1 MTLPDTID
9 SEEQLEELLTNPS
22 EALVS
27 ACRQWTDPLIV
38 LGAGGKMGPSLAVL
52 ARRAIERAGVD
63 VRVIA
68 VSRFNDAASRDY
80 LHARGVETQ
89 RADVFERKQL
99 DALPQSSNVVY
110 LVGMKFGTSSDP
122 LPTWATN
129 TIAPV
134 HACER
139 FAGARIVALS
149 TGNIYPLCGIA
160 SGGAVETEALT
171 PIGEYPNAAV
181 ARERIFQY
189 YAAQQATPIV
199 LMRLNYAHDLHY
211 GVLTDIAGK
220 VWRGEAI
227 DVTMG
232 HFNAIWQG
240 DANDMILRS
249 FSLCSSPANA
259 INMTS
264 PEIFSV
270 RSVAQQLG
278 QRLGRQPQL
287 VGKEAPT
294 ALLSNTDRM
303 QDQLGAPRVGLE
315 SMLTWIAHWTQQG
328 GSTHNKPTHFQTRDG
343 KF

>member
-1 MTLPDTID
+1 MTLPKTID
-9 SEEQLEELLTNPS
+9 SEEQLDELLTTPS
-22 EALVS
+22 DELVS
-27 ACRQWTDPLIV
+27 ACQQWTDPLIV

-52 ARRAIERAGVD
+52 ARRAIERAGVN
-63 VRVIA
+63 VRVLA

-80 LHARGVETQ
+80 LHARGIETQ
-89 RADVFERKQL
+89 RADVFDRKQL

-149 TGNIYPLCGIA
+149 TGNIYPLCEIA
-160 SGGAVETEALT
+160 SGGSVETDALT

-189 YAAQQATPIV
+189 YAAHHATPMV

-220 VWRGEAI
+220 LWRGEAI

-249 FSLCSSPANA
+249 FSLCSSPAYA

-264 PEIFSV
+264 PEVFSV

-278 QRLGRQPQL
+278 QRLGRQPHL
-287 VGKEAPT
+287 VGQEAPT
-294 ALLSNTDRM
+294 ALLSNTKRM
-303 QDQLGAPRVGLE
+303 QNQLGAPRVGLE
-315 SMLTWIAHWTQQG
+315 CMLDWIAHWTQQG